1 MYRLKKLREQEGL
14 TLEEMANKLNTEST
28 VLNQYE
34 QGAREPNI
42 LELMRLSDFFDVTI
56 DYLVGR
62 GTKDESFETYQY
74 YAFDND
80 FVLKKVGVPML
91 LPRFR
96 APILD
101 EDEFD
106 TLEYALEL
114 NSRLSEF
121 LASLYKRWYLEQIS
135 DDSYE
140 KLARV
145 LVNEESFYVAV
156 IDNVDSK

>member
-14 TLEEMANKLNTEST
+14 TLEEMANKINSEST

-34 QGAREPNI
+34 QGACEPNI

-62 GTKDESFETYQY
+62 DAGDGSFDAYQY
-74 YAFDND
+74 YVFYND
-80 FVLKKVGVPML
+80 FALKKVGASVLSPESGT
-91 LPRFR
+91 
-96 APILD
+96 PILNKN
-101 EDEFD
+101 ELE
-106 TLEYALEL
+106 TLECVLEL

-121 LASLYKRWYLEQIS
+121 LASLYKRWHLEQIS